1 MPRGVVD
8 AKGAKG
14 LAVRAL
20 HVMSTE
26 DEAAFDELIDPAATN
41 REAADEPPETRGRG
55 PAAFLATAR
64 WLHAAFSDLRWEID
78 DVVEDGDLVVLHAT
92 MKGTHTGPFI
102 GYGPDARPKVAFPP
116 TGRAFAATQTHWFRI
131 ADGKVVEHWANRDDR
146 GMGEQLGWTP
156 PSPVYLVRMLLATRR
171 ARAAAR

>member
-1 MPRGVVD
+1 MTRSAVD
-8 AKGAKG
+8 TKD

-26 DEAAFDELIDPAATN
+26 DLAAFEELIDPRATN
-41 REAADEPPETRGRG
+41 REAIDEPPDCRGGG

-64 WLHAAFSDLRWEID
+64 WLHAAFSDLRWEIH

-92 MKGTHTGPFI
+92 MSGNHSGPFV
-102 GYGPDARPKVAFPP
+102 GYGPDARPKIAFPP
-116 TGRAFAATQTHWFRI
+116 TGRTFATTQTHWFRI
-131 ADGKVVEHWANRDDR
+131 ADQKVIEHWANRDDR

-156 PSPVYLVRMLLATRR
+156 PSPVYLLRMLLATRK
-171 ARAAAR
+171 ARAATQ